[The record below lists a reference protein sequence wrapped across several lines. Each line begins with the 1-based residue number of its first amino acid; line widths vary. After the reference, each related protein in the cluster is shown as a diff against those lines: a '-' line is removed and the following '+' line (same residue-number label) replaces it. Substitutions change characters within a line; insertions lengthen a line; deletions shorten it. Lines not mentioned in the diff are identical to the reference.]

1 MLSEN
6 NKIDYVCL
14 LTIENSIFEYI
25 YLYIDTS
32 HCLPIVLITK
42 INNNIYFNNNEEEQI
57 SMYDDVD
64 KCIENLLKYLQ
75 NSQISWNKS
84 TYMIYHTLL

>member
-14 LTIENSIFEYI
+14 LTIENGIFEYI

-32 HCLPIVLITK
+32 HYLPIVLITK